1 MSRSGHQAEAL
12 GADNGRS
19 PAVYADLL
27 VQVREVVAHGL
38 FGDAQFPGDLCIAGA
53 FAQQAEGFAF
63 ALAQGSKH
71 FSRFGWGRRVRGL
84 AGEAADRI
92 AEDRM
97 STRLN
102 SITNA
107 HLVCRLLLAKKTHFT
122 NTISET

>member
-38 FGDAQFPGDLCIAGA
+38 FGDAQFQGDLCIAGA
-53 FAQQAEGFAF
+53 FAQQAEGSAF
-63 ALAQGSKH
+63 ASAQGSKH

-92 AEDRM
+92 AELRPGP
-97 STRLN
+97 
-102 SITNA
+102 
-107 HLVCRLLLAKKTHFT
+107 LVVPAEGVAVRPRGKYGNGKSAR
-122 NTISET
+122 